1 MRPGSSVGI
10 VVIIM
15 CILALIAG
23 VWIQTARLH
32 NTRAEY
38 SAREANRSSYNA
50 SNYTVA
56 GELYAVKP
64 DGTEVVQDT
73 NGRLWEIEGLTVS
86 THDKLL
92 LEVKNNDTVVNVWTL
107 VLTRSLDN

>member
-1 MRPGSSVGI
+1 MTHTHSIINLLILLLAVALLGSTVMLSVT
-10 VVIIM
+10 
-15 CILALIAG
+15 LN
-23 VWIQTARLH
+23 
-32 NTRAEY
+32 NTRQEY

-73 NGRLWEIEGLTVS
+73 NGRLWEIEGLTVGI
-86 THDKLL
+86 HDKLL